1 MVMKINSENI
11 DNIILYFT
19 TNRSA
24 ENIISNVPVLAL
36 RIILFNSKRMQI
48 TSVV

>member
-36 RIILFNSKRMQI
+36 GYSIVQFKTDLFN
-48 TSVV
+48 